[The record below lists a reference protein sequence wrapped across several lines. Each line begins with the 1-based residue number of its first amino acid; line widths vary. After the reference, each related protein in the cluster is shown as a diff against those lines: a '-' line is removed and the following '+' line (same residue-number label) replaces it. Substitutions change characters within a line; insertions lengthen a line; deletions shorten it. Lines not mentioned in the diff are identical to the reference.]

1 MIKGVI
7 TGDLVNSTNIAAE
20 WRQAVVGALYKCAAD
35 FSPLTPINRDIQ

>member
-20 WRQAVVGALYKCAAD
+20 WRQAVVGVGCRVP
-35 FSPLTPINRDIQ
+35 SRESG